1 MITKLLLLFGFQIL
15 HGRYNIVFSLIR
27 SKLLILSA
35 LFVRV
40 LWNLVAIF
48 EIMTSSRL
56 TLGNIMK
63 LYFLLVLSFLER
75 WFSAIRLH

>member
-1 MITKLLLLFGFQIL
+1 ML

-48 EIMTSSRL
+48 EIITSSRL

-63 LYFLLVLSFLER
+63 KYFLLVLSFLER